1 MNLLEKFKIIIKRKP
16 QSIENTGLSKI
27 DTSLIYIPKLKE
39 LSESDKEKVLE
50 YIKEIDISNLES
62 IINYASDLNEKANS
76 NTEILMRLYYR
87 LVDETEIKLDA
98 DNIIYDKYNA
108 LININEL
115 NLCKAELLNLREEG
129 ILKVIALEEVLKK
142 ESSRKLFFS
151 SIFGKYEKLKRKA
164 ELNSLMDAIERTKVV
179 IKVIEQLI
187 QAVNINVSSELLKVT
202 SENILLNIVKE
213 ENNDSV
219 IEELINETKSML
231 KTFLPEYEGKF
242 VFDTKN
248 INECIV
254 NLSIAKRLLD
264 LYAYNHK
271 DEVECIFKDIRT
283 LVSHHFLI
291 AEKEQNRERIEC
303 VGNKIKLFYHYIKD
317 KILFKFYIRDF
328 YKCKFNFLISDILDV
343 NESPFKNIKNK
354 LELECYYEIV
364 SKMVENII
372 MGNHSLIRTFDSED
386 WPEFSKEK
394 NKELQAIIIKL
405 LRESDLSSRNIL
417 CDLNLLKLIISLS
430 ESLDYVYK
438 CSQIAYIDF
447 EFSYN
452 EKYLLM
458 KDYKKDDIKF
468 NNDEKN
474 VINLRI
480 LKFLFKIFAC
490 YEAYNNGKE
499 MPYNFFEKIHIAN
512 DKIVYINKS
521 ENNKN
526 EYLPFYLDILEQSE
540 LCIIL
545 PGIKEIMILDCKK
558 HNLSELPVTKLVFCE
573 DLSYIEN
580 SFNNCTKL
588 ETIDVSYM
596 NGNNKFYINNSFINE
611 RYGVGTKEVI
621 ISYEFLSNYCRT
633 PSRMEQIE
641 KERSIIFSTWSPSF
655 PEHKKEWY
663 VFELYDFR
671 TKIEKLFGGSEALE
685 YSYRKTLI
693 VKGKNTWCV
702 KGNEYFYDTYYSV
715 SNHANLIKRFIDE
728 KEKDDNSHERTII
741 SLDEYNELNIRE
753 DFNWFYYEQYVD
765 KKKKLR
771 ITNKDF

>member
-187 QAVNINVSSELLKVT
+187 QTVNINVSSELLKVT
-202 SENILLNIVKE
+202 SENVLLNIVKE
-213 ENNDSV
+213 ENSDSV
-219 IEELINETKSML
+219 IKEIIDETKSML
-231 KTFLPEYEGKF
+231 KTFLPEYEEKF

-271 DEVECIFKDIRT
+271 EEAEKVLYEDIRNFRET
-283 LVSHHFLI
+283 EFL
-291 AEKEQNRERIEC
+291 ATEKENTKEKIEYIE
-303 VGNKIKLFYHYIKD
+303 NSIKLFKYYIKD
-317 KILFKFYIRDF
+317 KDVFRTNVQNFYE
-328 YKCKFNFLISDILDV
+328 CKFIFLIRNILNL

-354 LELECYYEIV
+354 FELECYYELV
-364 SKMVENII
+364 SQMTEL
-372 MGNHSLIRTFDSED
+372 LIKGDNVLITLSYYRFL
-386 WPEFSKEK
+386 PKFSKEK
-394 NKELQAIIIKL
+394 QKELQTIILKL
-405 LRESDLSSRNIL
+405 LRKSDLSNENIL
-417 CDLNLLKLIISLS
+417 CDLNLLKFIISLS
-430 ESLDYVYK
+430 NRFDYKYY
-438 CSQIAYIDF
+438 SPIINNEIA
-447 EFSYN
+447 FSYD
-452 EKYLLM
+452 ERYLLM

-468 NNDEKN
+468 KNNEQN
-474 VINLRI
+474 ITNLHI

-490 YEAYNNGKE
+490 YEAYNNCKE
-499 MPYNFFEKIHIAN
+499 MPYNFFEKLYIAN
-512 DKIVYINKS
+512 DEIVHI
-521 ENNKN
+521 NKN
-526 EYLPFYLDILEQSE
+526 EYLPFYLDILEQSDFG
-540 LCIIL
+540 IIL
-545 PGIKEIMILDCKK
+545 PGIKEIMTINCENHNLCNSSIKKLVMGSNLEEIDIFHYPKPFPKLESLDLSLSNEYNYNCRAFFESLCSNHDISELIINEKILDSKDWIDSILALIYGGYCKG
-558 HNLSELPVTKLVFCE
+558 
-573 DLSYIEN
+573 
-580 SFNNCTKL
+580 
-588 ETIDVSYM
+588 ETV
-596 NGNNKFYINNSFINE
+596 
-611 RYGVGTKEVI
+611 
-621 ISYEFLSNYCRT
+621 
-633 PSRMEQIE
+633 
-641 KERSIIFSTWSPSF
+641 
-655 PEHKKEWY
+655 
-663 VFELYDFR
+663 
-671 TKIEKLFGGSEALE
+671 
-685 YSYRKTLI
+685 I
-693 VKGKNTWCV
+693 VKGESAWCIDLREMNRVHMSKYRYARLPISQIIKLYINEKNKYPDMYNEFIMTFE
-702 KGNEYFYDTYYSV
+702 KYNDLKRREYFQGIEFTWNKYRACLEY
-715 SNHANLIKRFIDE
+715 E
-728 KEKDDNSHERTII
+728 KKT
-741 SLDEYNELNIRE
+741 
-753 DFNWFYYEQYVD
+753 
-765 KKKKLR
+765 K
-771 ITNKDF
+771 